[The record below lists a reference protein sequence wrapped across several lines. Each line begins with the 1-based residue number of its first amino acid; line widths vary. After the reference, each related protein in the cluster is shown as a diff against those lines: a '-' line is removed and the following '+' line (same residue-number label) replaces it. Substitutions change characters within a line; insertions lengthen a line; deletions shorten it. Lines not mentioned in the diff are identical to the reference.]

1 MAISK
6 ILISNLNDIY
16 VNFFSSVSNDLFN
29 PKKVSKF
36 QIIFRI
42 LDCFFFWFL
51 FKLTYE
57 TTHDKR
63 HLVVNHKLN
72 NSENLQENG
81 KQRQHNIKAVKP

>member
-1 MAISK
+1 MAILK

-16 VNFFSSVSNDLFN
+16 VNFFSSVSNDLFY
-29 PKKVSKF
+29 PKKVSQF

-42 LDCFFFWFL
+42 LDCFFFCFL

-63 HLVVNHKLN
+63 HLVVNHKL
-72 NSENLQENG
+72 
-81 KQRQHNIKAVKP
+81 K